1 MSTVPSAGL
10 TKLATVGWAEPL
22 FIVLASVRSGSVV
35 TTAWVEEGATVEL
48 FVVLDVCVLEV
59 TGARFDFLLS
69 GEEVVGAE
77 SFVFFFFRR
86 PPNVGIVASRKG
98 GGGDIG
104 YRRGHL

>member
-1 MSTVPSAGL
+1 M
-10 TKLATVGWAEPL
+10 
-22 FIVLASVRSGSVV
+22 V

-98 GGGDIG
+98 GGVG
-104 YRRGHL
+104 YRISERSLVVKGGA

>member
-1 MSTVPSAGL
+1 M
-10 TKLATVGWAEPL
+10 
-22 FIVLASVRSGSVV
+22 V

-77 SFVFFFFRR
+77 SFVFFFFL
-86 PPNVGIVASRKG
+86 PHSLSSLFLFVSYQTRKC
-98 GGGDIG
+98 
-104 YRRGHL
+104 YKP